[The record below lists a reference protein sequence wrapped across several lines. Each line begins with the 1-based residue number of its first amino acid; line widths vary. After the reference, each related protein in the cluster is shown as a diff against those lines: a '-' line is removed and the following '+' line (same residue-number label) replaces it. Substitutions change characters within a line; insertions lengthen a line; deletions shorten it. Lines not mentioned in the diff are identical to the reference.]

1 MLRPKRSWKRTGVSQ
16 HRDRLLPVRVA
27 LLAVL
32 SAVCLPADELSL
44 EQILDRNLA
53 AVGGPAIQ
61 DIRTV
66 KMTAIMVV
74 GGNMEVPMTTL
85 LRRPN
90 LVRTEMLYQ
99 GQVVVTA
106 FDGTTA
112 WMMPPGSQD
121 PRQLDEKA
129 AAGLASADLDSS
141 IGALAALKAAGH
153 KFELVSKEEVN
164 GKPAYKIRV
173 TRKNGTVTMY
183 FLDAESFLPVKMIS
197 NLPQMGQNLEVES
210 YPSDYSK
217 EGPLV
222 VAHSIDNRVQGRSMM
237 RVTVK
242 KVEINTEM
250 DDAVFRAPAREK
262 PVAGPESSPH
272 SNQ

>member
-1 MLRPKRSWKRTGVSQ
+1 MKWKMRVVS
-16 HRDRLLPVRVA
+16 
-27 LLAVL
+27 LAVL
-32 SAVCLPADELSL
+32 SAACIFADEVSL
-44 EQILDRNLA
+44 DQILDRNLA
-53 AVGGPAIQ
+53 AVGGAAVQ
-61 DIRTV
+61 DIRTL

-90 LVRTEMLYQ
+90 LVRTEIIYQ

-112 WMMPPGSQD
+112 WMMAPGSQD
-121 PRQLDEKA
+121 PRKLDDTA
-129 AAGLASADLDSS
+129 AAGLASSDLDSA
-141 IGALAALKAAGH
+141 IGALAPLKAAGH
-153 KFELVSKEEVN
+153 KLELVSKEEVN

-173 TRKNGTVTMY
+173 TRKIGTVTVY
-183 FLDAESFLPVKMIS
+183 FLDAESYLPVKMIS

-210 YPSDYSK
+210 FPSEYSQ

-222 VAHSIDNRVQGRSMM
+222 VAHSIDSRVQGRPMM

-242 KVEINTEM
+242 KVEINTGM
-250 DDAVFRAPAREK
+250 DDAIFRMPAREK
-262 PVAGPESSPH
+262 PETAPQSSPH